1 MPRKLKRPTRVY
13 KAVRSYDRRAHH
25 SHLYAKFYQEDFYN
39 KIKRMPRDVR
49 GRRNLDALDTEGRA
63 PLGHHSPNSR
73 WNRWRRRYGGRPD
86 LRGIDLTGDLLLH
99 FAEFYFTD
107 LAKSVFAGMLLRYVD
122 FRHAD
127 LTSAELQR
135 SRIWYCAL
143 DGANL
148 SNANLGGADF
158 SRTSLIGANLSGAN
172 LQGANLTNCD
182 LSGANLSNCNIYGVS
197 AWDVTLT
204 GAVQSNLVITPP
216 DEPAITVDNLEV
228 AQFVYLLLKSEK
240 LRAVLDTLTSKV
252 VLILGRFTVERK
264 AVLDAI
270 REALRS
276 HGYLPVLFDFE
287 KPSSR
292 DLTETIT
299 TLAHLSRFIIAD
311 LTDPKSVPHELAN
324 IIPTLAVPVQP
335 IIIATSRP
343 YAMFEDFQR
352 KYRWVLETYYY
363 QDLETLLADL
373 TDKVIAPAEQR
384 FSELAGR

>member
-1 MPRKLKRPTRVY
+1 MQVY
-13 KAVRSYDRRAHH
+13 KVIRRYDRRAHH
-25 SHLYAKFYQEDFYN
+25 VLLFEKLERRDLIRYRELHPRRKPGDTTDYNPDYIDPPGLY
-39 KIKRMPRDVR
+39 R
-49 GRRNLDALDTEGRA
+49 
-63 PLGHHSPNSR
+63 S
-73 WNRWRRRYGGRPD
+73 WNRWMLKYRGRPD
-86 LRGIDLTGDLLLH
+86 LRESNFSFRALTH
-99 FAEFYFTD
+99 II
-107 LAKSVFAGMLLRYVD
+107 LAD
-122 FRHAD
+122 AD
-127 LTSAELQR
+127 LGGASFVSTTLYDADLNRADLGGTGFNGAKIVQ
-135 SRIWYCAL
+135 CVL
-143 DGANL
+143 DGADLN
-148 SNANLGGADF
+148 
-158 SRTSLIGANLSGAN
+158 
-172 LQGANLTNCD
+172 GANLTGADIQQTSVVGVNLSDANLIGASLTDCD
-182 LSGANLSNCNIYGVS
+182 LTDANLSNCNIYGVS
-197 AWDVTLT
+197 AWDLNLT

-216 DEPAITVDNLEV
+216 GEPAITLVITPPGEPAITVDNLEV

-270 REALRS
+270 RENLRS

-287 KPSSR
+287 KPASR

-311 LTDPKSVPHELAN
+311 LTDPKSVPHELAS

-335 IIIATSRP
+335 IITATSRP